1 MDSSD
6 SKIQFIQP
14 LPFTLAR
21 LKKLVIK
28 YKRQLKSPDN
38 SFKFKEE
45 ILNYYQTPFDF
56 DRHTFTAHMFFN
68 EKLQVELKHH
78 FMMQLFELE
87 EKLKLKNRQFESL
100 KKSLRFRENNI
111 PKKLIKY
118 FKWNRKT
125 LYIEK
130 NMKAI
135 KAVVSK
141 MGHFVLLTNTV
152 DMKKTEIL
160 KCYRKRDC
168 VEKVFDIA
176 KNEMDGDRL
185 RSHSQYSADGRL
197 FLKFIALIIYMEI
210 TKVMRDNKLFKNYS
224 IKQLLAELKKLKV
237 INIEKNDLFLS
248 ELSKKQ
254 KNIFKAFGINENELK
269 HSY

>member
-1 MDSSD
+1 
-6 SKIQFIQP
+6 
-14 LPFTLAR
+14 
-21 LKKLVIK
+21 
-28 YKRQLKSPDN
+28 
-38 SFKFKEE
+38 
-45 ILNYYQTPFDF
+45 
-56 DRHTFTAHMFFN
+56 
-68 EKLQVELKHH
+68 
-78 FMMQLFELE
+78 
-87 EKLKLKNRQFESL
+87 
-100 KKSLRFRENNI
+100 
-111 PKKLIKY
+111 
-118 FKWNRKT
+118 
-125 LYIEK
+125 
-130 NMKAI
+130 MKAI

-141 MGHFVLLTNTV
+141 MGHFVLLTNAV

-160 KCYRKRDC
+160 KCYRKRDR

-224 IKQLLAELKKLKV
+224 IKQLLAELKKLKI

>member
-1 MDSSD
+1 MLEMDSSD

-111 PKKLIKY
+111 HKKLRKY

-130 NMKAI
+130 NMKWP
-135 KAVVSK
+135 
-141 MGHFVLLTNTV
+141 FVFKIHCV
-152 DMKKTEIL
+152 DYL
-160 KCYRKRDC
+160 YG
-168 VEKVFDIA
+168 
-176 KNEMDGDRL
+176 N
-185 RSHSQYSADGRL
+185 
-197 FLKFIALIIYMEI
+197 
-210 TKVMRDNKLFKNYS
+210 NK
-224 IKQLLAELKKLKV
+224 
-237 INIEKNDLFLS
+237 
-248 ELSKKQ
+248 
-254 KNIFKAFGINENELK
+254 
-269 HSY
+269 SYERQ